1 MLEKPLVSVIV
12 PIYMVEAYLPACIE
26 SIQNQTYENL
36 EIILVDDGSKDDCGK
51 IAEKYAANDSRIK
64 VIHKENGG
72 LSDARNAGIDVA
84 EGEYFVFVD
93 SDDRIHPQMT
103 ELLLQPVVENK
114 ADMSVCNFMTIG
126 DDEKTDISNIV
137 KADIVIIENMEDKTK
152 NYFEEKSYVRFTV
165 AWNKLYPRRYFEQIR
180 YPKGKIHEDEFTT
193 YKLLDKADR
202 VAYIK
207 DPLYYYVQ
215 RGSSIMGEGFNEKSL
230 HRLEAMDERIR
241 YYLAL
246 NNYEWAVN
254 ILFLYRLM
262 FLRYAKQIKKNKRY
276 SLSIL
281 KPFFEIYRN
290 LTMKNIFNYPISFKE
305 KIGYVSMA
313 IFPKT
318 YIESHIK

>member
-72 LSDARNAGIDVA
+72 LSDARNAGIDIA

-152 NYFEEKSYVRFTV
+152 YYFEEKSYVRFTV

-230 HRLEAMDERIR
+230 HRLEAMDERIH
-241 YYLAL
+241 YYLEL
-246 NNYEWAVN
+246 NNYEWAVR

-262 FLRYAKQIKKNKRY
+262 FLRYAKQIKNNKRY
-276 SLSIL
+276 HFGML

-313 IFPKT
+313 IFPKM